1 MANELDEMTGPVN
14 TAGRDV
20 NVIEKQI
27 KVEMTT
33 GLKVLNV
40 MVWIPLAIFLFIPP
54 LVWLYKKAKAKEHFQ
69 KLQQKIQHDASQIDN
84 FLEQRVMILQN
95 VARLLDKAID
105 LDKSTFTEIAKNRSA
120 GNLNGTAEGI
130 ESINKAINVSLE
142 AYPDLRAHG
151 EIADAMQ
158 QNSYLQREITAA
170 REVYN
175 DSVAQWNR
183 DIQTWGAKKYIAA
196 RDGYTTRIP
205 FTTSSE
211 IKQAARGVFF

>member
-14 TAGRDV
+14 KEGRDI
-20 NVIEKQI
+20 NVIEKQL

-40 MVWIPLAIFLFIPP
+40 IVWLPLAIFLFIPP

-105 LDKSTFTEIAKNRSA
+105 LDKSTFTEIAKQRSA